1 MIEHEKHTMY
11 TEEQKRLGVSCYLAS
26 GSYEKAE
33 RLCGIKWQTIAQ
45 WKNRTPDW
53 WDETVASLN
62 AEMEEQYRAGWRGVL
77 SKSLDVMQDRLE
89 NGNHMPVKVKKED
102 GSSGYEMV
110 RVPVPAKDA
119 VVIGGIA
126 ADKLRVSMG
135 LPNRIT
141 GKVEDND
148 RLEELRKLAEA
159 SRAARKEAEKDST
172 GQTIN

>member
-1 MIEHEKHTMY
+1 MGELRTHY
-11 TEEQKRLGVSCYLAS
+11 TDEQKETAVRCYLAG
-26 GSYEKAE
+26 GSYAKAE
-33 RLCGIKWQTIAQ
+33 ALSGVKKEAIAL
-45 WKNRTPDW
+45 WKHRNPEW
-53 WDETVASLN
+53 WEEMVQKIS
-62 AEMEEQYRAGWRGVL
+62 AEMEQETQSGWRRVL
-77 SKSLDVMQDRLE
+77 GKALNVMEDRLE
-89 NGNHMPVKVKKED
+89 NGNHQLIQFKGADGKVETRL
-102 GSSGYEMV
+102 E

-159 SRAARKEAEKDST
+159 SRAARKGTDTLVESKA
-172 GQTIN
+172 IN

>member
-1 MIEHEKHTMY
+1 MGEQRHHY
-11 TEEQKRLGVSCYLAS
+11 TEEEREQAVRAYLAL
-26 GSYEKAE
+26 GTYRKAGE
-33 RLCGIKWQTIAQ
+33 LTGVTWQAIAL
-45 WKNRTPDW
+45 WKHRDPQW
-53 WDETVASLN
+53 WDETVAKIQ
-62 AEMEEQYRAGWRGVL
+62 AELEEQYRAGWRNVL
-77 SKSLDVMQDRLE
+77 SAALNVMQDRLE
-89 NGNHMPVKVKKED
+89 NGNHQLITFKNAEGKVETRL
-102 GSSGYEMV
+102 E

-159 SRAARKEAEKDST
+159 SRKARTEEKSEP
-172 GQTIN
+172 QTIN